1 MKNYCIILLFSFTT
15 LFAGSIN
22 IATAANVS
30 YAIGDIV
37 RAFHKQHPN
46 TKIDITLGSSGKLT
60 AQIHN
65 GAPYDIFMSA
75 NMKYPNALYKNGLA
89 ITKPVVYA
97 KGSLAML
104 STKKRDFSKGIQI
117 VTDKKIRRI
126 AIANPNTAPYGKA
139 AVEALKN
146 AHLFAK
152 VKNKFIYGESVSQ
165 TVAYTVTAADLG
177 FVAKSSLFSPKMK
190 HYKKGENF
198 IDVNPK
204 LYTPIDQ
211 GIVLLKRAEDNAN
224 ARAFYKFIRSK
235 ECKKIFKAYGY
246 QVP

>member
-1 MKNYCIILLFSFTT
+1 MKNYSILLLFSFTT

-22 IATAANVS
+22 IATATNVS
-30 YAIGDIV
+30 YAISDIV

-46 TKIDITLGSSGKLT
+46 TKIEITLGSSGKLT
-60 AQIHN
+60 AQIDN

-75 NMKYPNALYKNGLA
+75 NMRYPNALYKNGLA
-89 ITKPVVYA
+89 ITKPAVYA
-97 KGSLAML
+97 KGSLAMF
-104 STKKRDFSKGIQI
+104 STKKREFSQGMNILL
-117 VTDKKIRRI
+117 DKNIKRV

-146 AHLFAK
+146 AHLFTK
-152 VKNKFIYGESVSQ
+152 VKNKLIYAESVSQ

-190 HYKKGENF
+190 RYKQGENF
-198 IDVNPK
+198 IDVDPK
-204 LYTPIDQ
+204 RYTPIEQ
-211 GIVLLKRAEDNAN
+211 GIVLLKRAKDNAD
-224 ARAFYKFIRSK
+224 ARDFYKFILSK
-235 ECKKIFKAYGY
+235 ACKKIFKAYGY